1 MQYHGFGG
9 GEACKQYGAF
19 VPTWKVEQLHVFLS
33 NIHPLLPGKMTEIS
47 YVSLLSH
54 VKPDSLV
61 MAIPKKTSFI
71 NVGKRVLKNIFQRNL

>member
-1 MQYHGFGG
+1 MQNHGFGG

-19 VPTWKVEQLHVFLS
+19 VPTWKVEELHVFLS

-54 VKPDSLV
+54 VKPD
-61 MAIPKKTSFI
+61 
-71 NVGKRVLKNIFQRNL
+71 

>member
-19 VPTWKVEQLHVFLS
+19 VSTWKVEQLHVFRFLS
-33 NIHPLLPGKMTEIS
+33 NMHPLLPGKMTEIS

-54 VKPDSLV
+54 VKPD
-61 MAIPKKTSFI
+61 
-71 NVGKRVLKNIFQRNL
+71 